1 MIRIFVRSYRIFG
14 SPNFSVNSLL
24 SLGSATG
31 YDFQRRVASECQAVV
46 VNISCSQTSKPYGAA
61 TGRRWR
67 LWLLACLCCGF
78 MVNLTAA
85 EDIAIQEA
93 NQKDAKV
100 SGSLVIIGGSERY
113 NNREYWEEIVELAG
127 GPGARIAVFP
137 TASGDPVKKGG
148 WVITALNKAGADAFL
163 VPVAWKKLDR
173 TPVETVSD
181 PDLVAQVRESTGVFL
196 IGGAQDK
203 IVKALF
209 QADGKH
215 TPMLDA
221 IWEVY
226 RKGGVIAGTSAGAA
240 VMSRVMYRDAGSVLD
255 TMLHGVRWGKEIDR
269 GLGFIDENWFVDQHL
284 FVRGRFARTLVAMQD
299 QGFQYGIGVD
309 ENSAIIVTNGKDV
322 RVIGHKG
329 ALVLDL
335 SRAEHD
341 KTLGRFNL
349 RNARLTY
356 LDRGDRFDLK
366 TLDVIPAQEK
376 LDDEKLDP
384 KSPDFRPTTRTPLFS
399 NDILGNTTV
408 IDLMGALMESVSP
421 VATGLAFD
429 GHAARK
435 QSVDGFEFKFT
446 RDDESVAWY
455 TETYGGDDYT
465 VVNIRLD
472 IRPIR
477 IDGPLYDRDE

>member
-284 FVRGRFARTLVAMQD
+284 FVRGRFART
-299 QGFQYGIGVD
+299 
-309 ENSAIIVTNGKDV
+309 
-322 RVIGHKG
+322 
-329 ALVLDL
+329 
-335 SRAEHD
+335 
-341 KTLGRFNL
+341 
-349 RNARLTY
+349 
-356 LDRGDRFDLK
+356 
-366 TLDVIPAQEK
+366 
-376 LDDEKLDP
+376 
-384 KSPDFRPTTRTPLFS
+384 
-399 NDILGNTTV
+399 
-408 IDLMGALMESVSP
+408 
-421 VATGLAFD
+421 
-429 GHAARK
+429 
-435 QSVDGFEFKFT
+435 
-446 RDDESVAWY
+446 
-455 TETYGGDDYT
+455 
-465 VVNIRLD
+465 
-472 IRPIR
+472 
-477 IDGPLYDRDE
+477 